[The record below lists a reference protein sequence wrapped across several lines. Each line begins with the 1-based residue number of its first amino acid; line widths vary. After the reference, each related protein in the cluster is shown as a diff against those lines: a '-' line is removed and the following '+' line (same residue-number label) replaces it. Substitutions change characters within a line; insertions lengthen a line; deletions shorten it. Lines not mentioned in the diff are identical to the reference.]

1 MYVSVNVRIVVRS
14 REVRRVRRRKRFIGA
29 RKSCGRGKDETV
41 TPGFK
46 GGIVRKSDEFET
58 PAATEQT
65 ASRCSEWAISDLR
78 YLSVHLFARS
88 SAWLYCRG
96 RVQYPYAYLLELF
109 QSTRRGRRR

>member
-1 MYVSVNVRIVVRS
+1 MRR
-14 REVRRVRRRKRFIGA
+14 VRRRRRKRFIGA

-65 ASRCSEWAISDLR
+65 ASRCSEWAIVSDLR
-78 YLSVHLFARS
+78 YLSVHLFARPFC
-88 SAWLYCRG
+88 LVILHR
-96 RVQYPYAYLLELF
+96 
-109 QSTRRGRRR
+109 